1 MNETPAIDTQV
12 ISDIVLNAQ
21 QAMSDLLNPL
31 FESNNNPDNVPPDFS
46 SIQNNILVQFENIG
60 MMAEMSGLNGLTA
73 VCVQYQ
79 TQLTTLPLTNSMDA
93 LSIQSYLDIC
103 LLNILNY
110 LQDWQSAEGVE
121 ELLNSLPDT
130 TEQDSIRALLQHDSD
145 SSGPALTELDDTLD
159 AELDE
164 VLDAELDEVL
174 DAELDEVLDD
184 DLETLFDNKNDDA
197 DDDLLDI
204 DSIFAEDA
212 NSGISLDSAEGIM
225 ALFCHELDELQPQIS
240 TLSQKI
246 INIDN
251 NSQAAEEALSQY
263 RAMIYRI
270 RNSCDELALSGLVKI
285 FDFVLVNVNLVTTLN
300 NEARAKA
307 QFLLADWPQ
316 VVINHLQAPAD
327 NALCLAVVDYL
338 EDQAWPEPL
347 NYSEIRDLIDGLTKE
362 LELTGDFEV
371 EARKVEALAEDVK
384 LDISEDTNQ
393 QLLDAFFAECPG
405 YAEDLTSRI
414 ANIVNGDEIVD
425 NTKAAQRI
433 SHSIKGSANL
443 IGSKGIASLAHHLED
458 IFEYFAKLAIA
469 PPKALAYTMTEA
481 ADTIEVMIESLQG
494 FSAAPDDAQRIL
506 QDVLNWANRMDQGN
520 ITDDNNDI
528 SESNIVTTT
537 IESDA
542 ILAEKKSD
550 DISKADNDVPATET
564 TPPVQADLIRVP
576 RETMDQIF
584 NLIGETSIAIAQVQ
598 EHLKR
603 MHQRGN
609 DMQVHEKNLQ
619 SRRFE
624 LENLVSVR
632 SLAATQKKLS
642 VVAGSQQFDSL
653 EMDQYDEYYGATHSF
668 IEAVSD
674 SRESN
679 LDVMSHIIDLEGLFL
694 QQQRLNR
701 SLENIVTTSRMVPV
715 KTIVARLQRAVRQAC
730 RATGK
735 QAELDIIGDQLL
747 MDGDVLNQ
755 LADPL
760 MHLLR
765 NAIDHGIETSDE
777 RQDKGKP
784 ASGKITLRFFQE
796 GNSIKVNCSDDG
808 AGLDYETIRWI
819 AMEKNLIDPQENIDN
834 ASLAR
839 VILNS
844 GFSTREKAT
853 QISGRGVGM
862 DVVYTAVLKL
872 KGAIEITDNLP
883 SGTVFNLRLPITL
896 LTSHSILVQIEDN
909 RFAIPT
915 AMLDQILP
923 PGTGK
928 FQRLDGEKTF
938 QHGKNIYPI
947 KSLSQMLGIEE
958 SDPIN
963 NNNHSI
969 VLLVHFNSKI
979 IAVTVERILSNYDLV
994 VKSMGSYIK
1003 HVSGIAGI
1011 ALLGDGGVVPV
1022 LDMVELIGSQKSAK
1036 QFQRSSRHEAV
1047 QKIQLSKVLI
1057 VDDSLSVR
1065 KSLSQLVQDAGY
1077 EPLLAHDGLEAL
1089 EIMKKIKPDLVLT
1102 DLEMPRMT
1110 GLELTS
1116 HIRAN
1121 SGNAKLPI
1129 FMITSRT
1136 MAKHQEQAQK
1146 AGVDEYITKPFSED
1160 ELISKL
1166 GQAING

>member
-1 MNETPAIDTQV
+1 MNETPAVDTQV

-31 FESNNNPDNVPPDFS
+31 FDSNNTLDADSPDFS
-46 SIQNNILVQFENIG
+46 NIQSDILVQFENIG
-60 MMAEMSGLNGLTA
+60 MMAEMSGLNGLNA
-73 VCVQYQ
+73 VCVQYL
-79 TQLTTLPLTNSMDA
+79 TQLTALPLSNSMDA
-93 LSIQSYLDIC
+93 LSIQSYLDMC
-103 LLNILNY
+103 LLNVLNY
-110 LQDWQSAEGVE
+110 LQDWQSAESIE
-121 ELLNSLPDT
+121 ELLNSLHDAA
-130 TEQDSIRALLQHDSD
+130 EKDNIRIVLQQDIGTSDSD
-145 SSGPALTELDDTLD
+145 SALIKVDHEQENELDALFNENDDNDELLELD
-159 AELDE
+159 AL
-164 VLDAELDEVL
+164 
-174 DAELDEVLDD
+174 
-184 DLETLFDNKNDDA
+184 
-197 DDDLLDI
+197 
-204 DSIFAEDA
+204 FAEDT
-212 NSGISLDSAEGIM
+212 NNDIPLDTAEGIM

-240 TLSQKI
+240 TLTQKI

-251 NSQAAEEALSQY
+251 NSQAAEDALTQY
-263 RAMIYRI
+263 CTMISRI
-270 RNSCDELALSGLVKI
+270 HNSCDELGLSGLVKI
-285 FDFVLVNVNLVTTLN
+285 FDFVLVNINLVTTLDN
-300 NEARAKA
+300 DARAKA
-307 QFLLADWPQ
+307 QFVLADWPQ
-316 VVINHLQAPAD
+316 VVIDHLQAPAD

-338 EDQAWPEPL
+338 EDPAWPEPL

-362 LELTGDFEV
+362 LELTGDFEI
-371 EARKVEALAEDVK
+371 EARKVDALADDVK

-414 ANIVNGDEIVD
+414 ANIVNGEEIVE

-443 IGSKGIASLAHHLED
+443 IGTKGIASLAHHLED

-469 PPKALAYTMTEA
+469 PPKALGYTMTEA

-494 FSAAPDDAQRIL
+494 FSAAPNDAQRIL

-520 ITDDNNDI
+520 ITDD
-528 SESNIVTTT
+528 SELAPTT
-537 IESDA
+537 IKIDA
-542 ILAEKKSD
+542 VKPEIETNDTAKPKS
-550 DISKADNDVPATET
+550 DVPAIDTST
-564 TPPVQADLIRVP
+564 AVQTDLIRVP

-624 LENLVSVR
+624 LENLVSVH
-632 SLAATQKKLS
+632 SLAATQKQLK

-674 SRESN
+674 AQESN

-730 RATGK
+730 RATEK
-735 QAELDIIGDQLL
+735 QAELEIIGEQLL
-747 MDGDVLNQ
+747 MDADVLNQ

-765 NAIDHGIETSDE
+765 NAIDHGIETLDE
-777 RQDKGKP
+777 RHEKGKP
-784 ASGKITLRFFQE
+784 DSGKITMRFYQE
-796 GNSIKVNCSDDG
+796 GNSIRVNCSDDG
-808 AGLDYETIRWI
+808 AGLDYDRIRWA
-819 AMEKNLIDPQENIDN
+819 AMEKNLIEPQEDIDN
-834 ASLAR
+834 TTLAR
-839 VILNS
+839 IILNS

-872 KGAIEITDNLP
+872 KGSIDITDNLP

-896 LTSHSILVQIEDN
+896 LTSHSILVQIEGD

-923 PGTGK
+923 AGTGK
-928 FQRLDGEKTF
+928 FQTLDGDKTF
-938 QHGKNIYPI
+938 QHGKNVYPI
-947 KSLSQMLGIEE
+947 RSLSQMLGIEK
-958 SDPIN
+958 SDYVIDN
-963 NNNHSI
+963 NRSI
-969 VLLVHFNSKI
+969 ILLVHYDSKI
-979 IAVTVERILSNYDLV
+979 VAVTVERILSNYDLV
-994 VKSMGSYIK
+994 VKNMGRYIT

-1011 ALLGDGGVVPV
+1011 ALLGDGDVVPV
-1022 LDMVELIGSQKSAK
+1022 LDMVELIEAQQSGK
-1036 QFQRSSRHEAV
+1036 QNRRASRHEAV
-1047 QKIQLSKVLI
+1047 EKIQLSKVLI

-1077 EPLLAHDGLEAL
+1077 EPLLAHDGLEAI
-1089 EIMKKIKPDLVLT
+1089 EIMKKIKPNLILT

-1121 SGNAKLPI
+1121 AGNADLPI

-1146 AGVDEYITKPFSED
+1146 AGVNEYITKPFSED
-1160 ELISKL
+1160 DLISKL
-1166 GQAING
+1166 GQALNG